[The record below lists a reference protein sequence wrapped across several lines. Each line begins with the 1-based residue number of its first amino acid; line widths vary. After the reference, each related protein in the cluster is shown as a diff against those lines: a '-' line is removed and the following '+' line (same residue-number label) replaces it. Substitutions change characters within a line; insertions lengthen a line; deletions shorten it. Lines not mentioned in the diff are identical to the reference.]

1 MHTYLNRMLAVI
13 TALIVA
19 VDIIWVE
26 LGHFDIDAR
35 NYALLFLVVP
45 PIVGASYYYSGSRN
59 EPAMGTMLAA
69 AAFLIVFPTACCLL
83 SYLMLT
89 ITGPRIDG
97 LLAHIDHAMGFSWP
111 ALMTF
116 AANHLLLTYLLKLT
130 YLSVMPQTVLLLF
143 LLGWKKDSEQIYRL
157 CFALASS
164 ALVTIL
170 IWTAFPAFGAFSVF
184 SLPSAVASKLG
195 LALDG
200 NYGKALV
207 HMLNAGPGFIS
218 PRELRG
224 LVGFPSYHTVQA
236 LLLIWYARNLPYLRW
251 LSLVL
256 NSVVLFAVPIHG
268 GHHLIDM
275 FGGGAVTIFSVI
287 LAGRIVAFA
296 VAKKAE
302 GHPYEAQLIPAA
314 GAGA

>member
-1 MHTYLNRMLAVI
+1 
-13 TALIVA
+13 
-19 VDIIWVE
+19 
-26 LGHFDIDAR
+26 
-35 NYALLFLVVP
+35 
-45 PIVGASYYYSGSRN
+45 
-59 EPAMGTMLAA
+59 MLAA
-69 AAFLIVFPTACCLL
+69 AAFLIVFSTACCLL

-97 LLAHIDHAMGFSWP
+97 LLANIDHAMGFSWP

-116 AANHLLLTYLLKLT
+116 AANHLLLTHLLKLT

-143 LLGWKKDSEQIYRL
+143 LLGWKKDGEQIYRL
-157 CFALASS
+157 CFALAIS
-164 ALVTIL
+164 AGATIA

-184 SLPSAVASKLG
+184 NLSPTVAGKLG

-207 HMLNAGPGFIS
+207 RMLNAGPGFIS

-236 LLLIWYARNLPYLRW
+236 LVLIWYARNLPYLRW
-251 LSLVL
+251 ISLVL
-256 NSVVLFAVPIHG
+256 NSVVLVAVPIHG

-275 FGGGAVTIFSVI
+275 FGGAAVTIFSVI

-296 VAKKAE
+296 AATNTRN
-302 GHPYEAQLIPAA
+302 HPYATQLAPAA
-314 GAGA
+314 GSVGT